1 MFRITQSAISLLL
14 PFSSIRMK
22 KIFFLF
28 VTSLMFTI
36 PTFAQNEGISFQG
49 LARNA
54 AGEVMVSQTISL
66 RLSILLGSESG
77 AVAYTE
83 TRQTT
88 TNPQGIFAVVVGDG
102 TANSKTGNF
111 STIDWGTASKF
122 IKVEMDP
129 NGGLNFTAMGT
140 SKLQPVPFAFYAYG
154 VDAENVRG
162 IVPVS
167 SGGTG
172 VASMAELKTTLGVD
186 QVSNTSDASK
196 PLSTA
201 STTALASKVDKV
213 SGKELSTNDYSTAE
227 KTKLATITGTN
238 TGDQDLSALAS
249 TVQLAGKVD
258 KETGK
263 GLSSNDYTLAEKSK
277 LAAIT
282 STNTG
287 DQDLS
292 GYATTVQLA
301 GKVDKETGKGLSSN
315 DYTTVEK
322 TKLAAVTGTNTGDQD
337 LSGYATTVQLAG
349 KVDKETGKGLSTNDY
364 STAEKTK
371 LAAITGTN
379 TGDQVNI
386 TGNAA
391 TATTA
396 STVITNANLTGIVT
410 SVGNAT
416 SIADGA
422 ITDAK
427 ITALSAAKITGTLP
441 VANGGTGATTLT
453 GLVKGNG
460 TATMTAAV
468 VGTDYQAPLTLT
480 TTGSGAATLSGATLN
495 IPTLAA
501 GTTPGDM
508 LYWSGTVWV
517 RVAASRYNDTYLQ
530 SKDGVPTWTFLGRAP
545 TQIVEVTNPIT
556 GKIWMDRN
564 LGATQVATS
573 STDAASYGDLYQW
586 GRGADGHQIRTS
598 ATTATL
604 SSTDQPENVNFI
616 TSSGDWRSTPNDNL
630 WQGVA
635 GVNNPCPTGYRI
647 PTETEWNAELQSWSA
662 NTSVG
667 AFASPLKLPMAGRRI
682 SLGFLSFVNSY
693 GYYWSNTVSSTSA
706 RNLYFNS
713 GTADVNADSR
723 ANGSSVRCFKEL
735 IL

>member
-1 MFRITQSAISLLL
+1 LFRITQSAISLLL

-77 AVAYTE
+77 EVAYTE

-227 KTKLATITGTN
+227 KTKLAAITGTN
-238 TGDQDLSALAS
+238 TGDQDLSAFAS

-263 GLSSNDYTLAEKSK
+263 GLSSNDYTSAEKSK

-282 STNTG
+282 GTNTG

-396 STVITNANLTGIVT
+396 STVTTNANLTGIVT

-427 ITALSAAKITGTLP
+427 ITALAAAKITGTLP
-441 VANGGTGATTLT
+441 EANGGTGQTTFTDGQLLIGNSSGNTLT
-453 GLVKGNG
+453 KATLTAGVGISVTNGNG
-460 TATMTAAV
+460 TIAIANTGGLPAT
-468 VGTDYQAPLTLT
+468 G
-480 TTGSGAATLSGATLN
+480 N
-495 IPTLAA
+495 
-501 GTTPGDM
+501 TPGDM
-508 LYWSGTVWV
+508 LYWNGSAWV
-517 RVAASRYNDTYLQ
+517 KVAAGSNGQTLSFYNGAPVWSTPNNPFANTVV
-530 SKDGVPTWTFLGRAP
+530 SK
-545 TQIVEVTNPIT
+545 T

-564 LGATQVATS
+564 LGASQVATS
-573 STDAASYGDLYQW
+573 STDDASYGDLYQW
-586 GRGADGHQIRTS
+586 GRGTDGHQIRTS
-598 ATTATL
+598 ATTATS
-604 SSTDQPENVNFI
+604 SSTDQPGNVNFI
-616 TSSGDWRSTPNDNL
+616 TSMSDWRSPKNDNL

-647 PTETEWNAELQSWSA
+647 PTETEWNAERLSWTGGNNA
-662 NTSVG
+662 TG
-667 AFASPLKLPMAGRRI
+667 AFASPLKLPMAGRRANSSG
-682 SLGFLSFVNSY
+682 SLSSVGTD
-693 GYYWSNTVSSTSA
+693 GYYWSATVFSTSSY
-706 RNLYFNS
+706 NLVFSSSASMSFAGRAS
-713 GTADVNADSR
+713 GN
-723 ANGSSVRCFKEL
+723 SVRCLKD
-735 IL
+735 

>member
-1 MFRITQSAISLLL
+1 
-14 PFSSIRMK
+14 MK

-66 RLSILLGSESG
+66 SLSILLGSESG

-227 KTKLATITGTN
+227 KTKLAAITGTN

-263 GLSSNDYTLAEKSK
+263 GLSSNDYTSAEKSK

-282 STNTG
+282 GTNTG

-322 TKLAAVTGTNTGDQD
+322 TKLAAITGTNTGDQD

-396 STVITNANLTGIVT
+396 STVTTNANLTGIVT

-427 ITALSAAKITGTLP
+427 ITALAAAKITGTLP
-441 VANGGTGATTLT
+441 VANGGTGQTTFTDGQLLIGNSSGNTLT
-453 GLVKGNG
+453 KATLTAGVGISVTNGNG
-460 TATMTAAV
+460 TIAIANTGGLPATGNTR
-468 VGTDYQAPLTLT
+468 
-480 TTGSGAATLSGATLN
+480 
-495 IPTLAA
+495 
-501 GTTPGDM
+501 GDM
-508 LYWSGTVWV
+508 LYWNGSEWV
-517 RVAASRYNDTYLQ
+517 KVAASRYNDTYLQ

-573 STDAASYGDLYQW
+573 STVAASYGDLYQW

-647 PTETEWNAELQSWSA
+647 PTETEWNAERSSWSVSS
-662 NTSVG
+662 SVG
-667 AFASPLKLPMAGRRI
+667 ALASPLKLPMAGRRI
-682 SLGFLSFVNSY
+682 SLGFLSFVDSY

-706 RNLYFNS
+706 RNLNFNS

-723 ANGSSVRCFKEL
+723 ANGYSVRCLKD
-735 IL
+735 